1 MVRLMDK
8 FFKCMGGG
16 FSIIFPYKVYNFIRW
31 RIQSV
36 YSGWR
41 MRGFKEIHSSCS
53 IGFHAFIVGEKY
65 ISIGKSVSFDRHLQL
80 TAVEAIQGIT
90 PKLIIGNN
98 CIFGKE
104 NHITC
109 AYEILIGENLRTGN
123 NVLITD
129 NSHGNPHDREELQI
143 APDDRP
149 LYSNGRV
156 VIGNNV
162 WIGSKATILGG
173 VHIGD
178 GAIIGANA
186 VVTKDVPPYTI
197 AVGNPARI
205 ISYFE

>member
-1 MVRLMDK
+1 M
-8 FFKCMGGG
+8 
-16 FSIIFPYKVYNFIRW
+16 
-31 RIQSV
+31 
-36 YSGWR
+36 
-41 MRGFKEIHSSCS
+41 
-53 IGFHAFIVGEKY
+53 
-65 ISIGKSVSFDRHLQL
+65 SFDRHLQL